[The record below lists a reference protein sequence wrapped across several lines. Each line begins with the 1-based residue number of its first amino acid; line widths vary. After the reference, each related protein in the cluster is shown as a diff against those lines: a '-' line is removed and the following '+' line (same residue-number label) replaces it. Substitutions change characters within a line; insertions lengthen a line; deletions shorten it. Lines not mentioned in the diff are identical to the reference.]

1 MYSAWVWLF
10 GLGPLALIAIW
21 VSPEALSRRPMV
33 LARLSRSASI
43 SALVMAITAMAC
55 VWLLGPLGT
64 PQDGLGQWLGF
75 YLDRLS
81 ATMFALVSFI
91 GSVVVSYSRNYLDG
105 DPRHGQFLQRL
116 SLTLGS
122 VLFLIVSGTL
132 VQFALAWIATSLS
145 LQRLLLFY
153 GNRQAA
159 VLAARKKFFTS
170 RLSDAA
176 LIGSFLVLYRALGSQ
191 DFGTLLASARQMP
204 PQAPVAIQLASLLMV
219 LAALLK
225 SAQFPLHGWLIE
237 VMETPTP
244 VSALLH
250 AGIINAGGFLI
261 LRFSTLVSH
270 ATVSL
275 EVLTVF
281 GAVTA
286 LFGSL
291 VMLTQTS
298 VKVSLAYST
307 IGQMGFMM
315 MECGLGAFPA
325 ALLHIIGHS
334 LYKAHAFLSSGS
346 VIDLAR
352 AAWTP
357 GPGGKPHPA
366 REAVSVMLLLAAAT
380 AIGFAFGATLLNK
393 PGVVTLAAIVL
404 LGLTHL
410 LSNAMDERLNAYVLL
425 RTLGLAAVVAGSY
438 FAIQNAM
445 ELLFRDVL
453 PPTQA
458 LHGPLNLVII
468 GLVLTA
474 FSITAIFQNQ
484 LGPLSQ
490 RPLWQAFYVHLS
502 HGLYVNTLANRCAL
516 AFWPSRM
523 ADVSREMPPLLTRE
537 GVSS

>member
-1 MYSAWVWLF
+1 MHSAWIWLF
-10 GLGPLALIAIW
+10 GFGHLALLAICFAPNALVHKPIALAGLTRLASIFTLLM
-21 VSPEALSRRPMV
+21 ALSTIP
-33 LARLSRSASI
+33 
-43 SALVMAITAMAC
+43 LVWTI
-55 VWLLGPLGT
+55 GPVAT
-64 PQDGLGQWLGF
+64 PAEGLGQWFGL

-81 ATMFALVSFI
+81 ATIFVLVAFI
-91 GSVVVSYSRNYLDG
+91 GLVVVSYSRNYLDG

-116 SLTLGS
+116 SLTLAS
-122 VLFLIVSGTL
+122 ALFLIVSSSF
-132 VQFALAWIATSLS
+132 VQFAIAWIATSQS

-153 GNRQAA
+153 GHRQAA

-176 LIGSFLVLYRALGSQ
+176 LIGGFLILHQSFGAHDIPS
-191 DFGTLLASARQMP
+191 LLAAAKQVPSRATG
-204 PQAPVAIQLASLLMV
+204 AIGAASLLLIV
-219 LAALLK
+219 AALFK

-261 LRFSTLVSH
+261 LRFSEVVSH
-270 ATVSL
+270 ADFAL
-275 EVLTVF
+275 EILTVF

-315 MECGLGAFPA
+315 LECGLGAFPA

-366 REAVSVMLLLAAAT
+366 RAAFAVTLLLAAAA
-380 AIGFAFGATLLNK
+380 AIGFAFSATLLSK
-393 PGVVTLAAIVL
+393 PGVLTLAVIVL

-410 LSNAMDERLNAYVLL
+410 VSSAMDERLNAYVLL
-425 RTLGLAAVVAGSY
+425 RTLGVAVAVAAFY
-438 FAIQNAM
+438 FALQNAL
-445 ELLFRDVL
+445 EHSFKDIL

-458 LHGPLNLVII
+458 LHGTVGLIII
-468 GLVLTA
+468 GLVLMA
-474 FSITAIFQNQ
+474 FSITTICQNQ
-484 LGPLSQ
+484 LGPLAQ
-490 RPLWQAFYVHLS
+490 QPFWQALYVHIS

-516 AFWPSRM
+516 AFWPSRNTPSPYD
-523 ADVSREMPPLLTRE
+523 APTLLGGK
-537 GVSS
+537 GVQ

>member
-1 MYSAWVWLF
+1 MNSAWVWLF
-10 GLGPLALIAIW
+10 GFGPLALFALW
-21 VSPEALSRRPMV
+21 SSPEALSRRPMV
-33 LARLSRSASI
+33 LARLSCSASI
-43 SALVMAITAMAC
+43 SALVMAIVALAC
-55 VWLLGPLGT
+55 VSMLGPLGT
-64 PQDGLGQWLGF
+64 PQEGLGQWFGF

-91 GSVVVSYSRNYLDG
+91 GSVIVSYSRNYLDG

-116 SLTLGS
+116 SLTLAS

-132 VQFALAWIATSLS
+132 MQFALAWIATSLS

-153 GNRQAA
+153 ASRQAA
-159 VLAARKKFFTS
+159 VLAARKKFLTS

-176 LIGSFLVLYRALGSQ
+176 LVGAFLVLHQALGSQ
-191 DFGTLLASARQMP
+191 DFGTLLASAKEIP
-204 PQAPVAIQLASLLMV
+204 PRASGAIQMASLLMV

-225 SAQFPLHGWLIE
+225 SAQFPLHGWIIE

-270 ATVSL
+270 AAVAL
-275 EVLTVF
+275 EVLTVI

-315 MECGLGAFPA
+315 LECGLGAFPA

-357 GPGGKPHPA
+357 GPGGRPHPA
-366 REAVSVMLLLAAAT
+366 RATVAVALLLAAVT
-380 AIGFAFGATLLNK
+380 TIGFAFGATLLSK
-393 PGVVTLAAIVL
+393 PGVFTLAAIVL

-410 LSNAMDERLNAYVLL
+410 VSNAMDERLNPYVLL
-425 RTLGLAAVVAGSY
+425 RTLGAALVVAGSY
-438 FAIQNAM
+438 FAIQSTM
-445 ELLFRDVL
+445 EFLFRDVL

-458 LHGPLNLVII
+458 LHGLLSLVII

-484 LGPLSQ
+484 LGALAQ
-490 RPLWQAFYVHLS
+490 RPFWQALYVHLS
-502 HGLYVNTLANRCAL
+502 HGLYVNTFANRCAL
-516 AFWPSRM
+516 AFWPSRR
-523 ADVSREMPPLLTRE
+523 AQASCEMPPLLA
-537 GVSS
+537 GKGAQS